1 MNLVEEKRKN
11 NNLSSANKQ
20 QNMNLPRKQKNLIR
34 KNLVEKIHQLIIK
47 ELKLNVNHQGES
59 TLK

>member
-1 MNLVEEKRKN
+1 MNLVQEKRKN

>member
-20 QNMNLPRKQKNLIR
+20 QNVNLPKKQKKLI
-34 KNLVEKIHQLIIK
+34 KKTLVDKIHKLIIE
-47 ELKLNVNHQGES
+47 ELKLNVNHQGEGP
-59 TLK
+59 LK

>member
-1 MNLVEEKRKN
+1 MNLVEGKKKS

-20 QNMNLPRKQKNLIR
+20 QNVNLSRKQKKLIK
-34 KNLVEKIHQLIIK
+34 KNLVDKIHKPIIK

>member
-20 QNMNLPRKQKNLIR
+20 QNVNLPRKQKILIK
-34 KNLVEKIHQLIIK
+34 KNLGDKIHKLIIQ
-47 ELKLNVNHQGES
+47 ELKLNINHQGEG

>member
-11 NNLSSANKQ
+11 NNLSSAKKQ

>member
-20 QNMNLPRKQKNLIR
+20 QNVNLPKKQKILIK
-34 KNLVEKIHQLIIK
+34 KNLGDKIHKLIIQ

>member
-34 KNLVEKIHQLIIK
+34 KILVEKIHQLIIK

>member
-20 QNMNLPRKQKNLIR
+20 QNMNLPRKQKKLIR